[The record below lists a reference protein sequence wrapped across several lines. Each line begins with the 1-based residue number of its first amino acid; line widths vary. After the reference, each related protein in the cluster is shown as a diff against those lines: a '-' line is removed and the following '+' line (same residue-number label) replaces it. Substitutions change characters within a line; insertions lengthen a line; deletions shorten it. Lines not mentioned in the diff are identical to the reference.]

1 MSKDIDDI
9 YKELLKNTKD
19 ISSLDSQVSKEMSD
33 LKKLLKSLDKKISLV
48 LEKIE
53 EFEIVLDAAD
63 ILEEQME
70 EEEDK
75 YNTEWNP
82 YEDNEDYE
90 DNAKDED
97 L

>member
-82 YEDNEDYE
+82 YQDNEDYE
-90 DNAKDED
+90 DNAKDDD

>member
-90 DNAKDED
+90 DNAKDDD

>member
-19 ISSLDSQVSKEMSD
+19 ISSLDIQVSKEMSD
-33 LKKLLKSLDKKISLV
+33 LKKLLKNLDKKISLV

-90 DNAKDED
+90 DNAKDDD

>member
-19 ISSLDSQVSKEMSD
+19 ISSLDIQVSKEMSD

-90 DNAKDED
+90 DNAKDDD

>member
-19 ISSLDSQVSKEMSD
+19 ISSLDIQVSKEMSD
-33 LKKLLKSLDKKISLV
+33 LKKLWKNLDKKISLV

-90 DNAKDED
+90 DNAKDDD